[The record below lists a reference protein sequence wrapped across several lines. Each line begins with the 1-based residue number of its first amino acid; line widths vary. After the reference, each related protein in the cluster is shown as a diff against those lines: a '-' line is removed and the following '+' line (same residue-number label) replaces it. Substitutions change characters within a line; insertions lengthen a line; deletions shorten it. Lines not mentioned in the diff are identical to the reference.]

1 VRARGN
7 VSFVFSIRN
16 KGITKLIFLINQ
28 VNNRLAETTS
38 SLFFFTVNYTK
49 KEWGSWLRTS
59 I

>member
-38 SLFFFTVNYTK
+38 SLFF
-49 KEWGSWLRTS
+49 LRS
-59 I
+59 ITQKRNEEAGLELV